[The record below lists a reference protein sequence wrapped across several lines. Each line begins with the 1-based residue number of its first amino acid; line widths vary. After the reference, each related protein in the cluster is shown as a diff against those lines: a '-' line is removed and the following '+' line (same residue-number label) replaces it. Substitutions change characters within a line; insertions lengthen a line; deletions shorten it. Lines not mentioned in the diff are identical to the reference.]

1 MARASR
7 KTWRVS
13 EEHMSQ
19 DFAIYVLIFIV
30 TIHSALL
37 ARLDRKVFPK

>member
-1 MARASR
+1 MNQHDYPFYA
-7 KTWRVS
+7 
-13 EEHMSQ
+13 
-19 DFAIYVLIFIV
+19 LIFIV